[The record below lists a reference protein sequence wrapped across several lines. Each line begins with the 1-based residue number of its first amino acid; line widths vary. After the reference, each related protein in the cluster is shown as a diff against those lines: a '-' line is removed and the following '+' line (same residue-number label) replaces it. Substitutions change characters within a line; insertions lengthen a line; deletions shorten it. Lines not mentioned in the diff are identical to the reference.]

1 MPCHLHTLCHKGG
14 IAMSDYHT
22 AGRRVD
28 RDHVPFRQQFESSR
42 HSQGKREEEPRPNS
56 RWMRQLLAS
65 ALLFALLVGVKVA
78 YPDVAEQYSRRA
90 RALLSNETD
99 FAAAF
104 SAVGRAVGGEEM
116 GQAIN
121 DAYVA
126 VFGPAD
132 DAAVPVMANDRTALA
147 YTEDNIP
154 PQAELL
160 QSVLGFDYAD
170 PVDGTL
176 SSAFGYRAHP
186 IGGDQRFHYGLD
198 IAAESSAIIR
208 SFADGTVLAVGE
220 SSDLGKYVEVA
231 HANGYTTLYAH
242 CSKITASSG
251 QSVRLGDPIA
261 EVGESGETTGPHLH
275 FEIHRDT
282 QYLNPIYYV
291 TY

>member
-1 MPCHLHTLCHKGG
+1 
-14 IAMSDYHT
+14 MSDYHT

-126 VFGPAD
+126 VFGPTD

-198 IAAESSAIIR
+198 IASESSAIIR

>member
-1 MPCHLHTLCHKGG
+1 
-14 IAMSDYHT
+14 MSDHHT
-22 AGRRVD
+22 AGRRVE
-28 RDHVPFRQQFESSR
+28 RDHVPFRQQFEASR
-42 HSQGKREEEPRPNS
+42 HSQGKREEEPRQNS
-56 RWMRQLLAS
+56 RWLRQLLAS

-104 SAVGRAVGGEEM
+104 SAVGRAVGGEEI

-126 VFGPAD
+126 VFGPAEETE
-132 DAAVPVMANDRTALA
+132 AVAVMANDRTALA
-147 YTEDNIP
+147 YTENNTP

-186 IGGDQRFHYGLD
+186 IGNDQRFHYGLD
-198 IAAESSAIIR
+198 IAAETGAIIR

-242 CSKITASSG
+242 CSKVTASSG

-261 EVGESGETTGPHLH
+261 EVGESGEATGPHLH
-275 FEIHRDT
+275 FELHRDT